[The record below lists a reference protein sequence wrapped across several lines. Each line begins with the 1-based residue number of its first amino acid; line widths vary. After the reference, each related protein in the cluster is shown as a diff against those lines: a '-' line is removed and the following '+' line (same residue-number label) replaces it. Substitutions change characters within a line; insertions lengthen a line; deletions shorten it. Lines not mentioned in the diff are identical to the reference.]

1 VGNRFSTEALMNWK
15 RFVMGLVVAVP
26 FFVPARAGSFGV
38 YGSYWNSDQ
47 ADSSWGGGG
56 KVGFTFV
63 KFLELEFHGTYYPSF
78 TTDVAGQAVDV
89 KAKPLD
95 GGLRVNLLPSG
106 PINPFV
112 GAGVSYYF
120 LSTDQGSVD
129 NKTGIYGQ
137 AGLDLGSGH
146 SRFFVEA
153 LWRKMDTHI
162 SLSSFRRH
170 ATLDGFAANAG
181 VVWRWGS

>member
-1 VGNRFSTEALMNWK
+1 MNRAGWGAGSWREVLMNWK
-15 RFVMGLVVAVP
+15 KIVTGLAAVLFVSA
-26 FFVPARAGSFGV
+26 PARAGSFGV

-89 KAKPLD
+89 NAKPLH

-120 LSTDQGSVD
+120 LNTAQRSVD
-129 NKTGIYGQ
+129 NQTAIYGNS
-137 AGLDLGSGH
+137 GL
-146 SRFFVEA
+146 R
-153 LWRKMDTHI
+153 
-162 SLSSFRRH
+162 
-170 ATLDGFAANAG
+170 
-181 VVWRWGS
+181 